1 MMTAL
6 GCDLRVTSE
15 DALFWM
21 PEIELGRAISEPAM
35 ETLLTYVGPAITK
48 DIVVTGRR
56 IEAREMARLGLVN
69 QIVDQKDVMPVALD
83 LANSLAKLDAEAVS
97 KIKSRANRNLVR
109 IWGGLIHGRVGGV
122 QSLDAI
128 GCVE

>member
-1 MMTAL
+1 LHKGGMMTAL

-35 ETLLTYVGPAITK
+35 ETLLAYVGPALTK

-109 IWGGLIHGRVGGV
+109 IWGG
-122 QSLDAI
+122 
-128 GCVE
+128 